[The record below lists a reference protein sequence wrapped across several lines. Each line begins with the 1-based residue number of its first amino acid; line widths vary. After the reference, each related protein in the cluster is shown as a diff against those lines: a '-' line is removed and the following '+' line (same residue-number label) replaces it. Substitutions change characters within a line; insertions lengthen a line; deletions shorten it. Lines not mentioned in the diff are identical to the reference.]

1 MENIPII
8 EFDKFSNSNSL
19 TWQKVNGNLTE
30 KYELGGFIVLWSN
43 KGKRLFFNISHFEKR
58 NYLIFRFSNN
68 DFVINSEDK
77 FQIILQN
84 GELFNFL
91 FLKDS
96 YLVSEI
102 SDFGIK
108 KVYENKAHIRTSE
121 ILKLSQYLITDWKL
135 IFKKGNSII
144 GDFKQEEFPNR
155 YVSFDGMQNNI
166 MLLFQDFLRFTNNIN
181 GFESNDDSEES
192 KNNPNEVCY
201 LYLMVDKIN
210 NYYKIGISNS
220 PEYRERTLQS
230 EKPSIELICS
240 KKFPRRLIAMALEKA
255 LHETY
260 KSKNIRGEWF
270 NLDFNEIIEIKELLK

>member
-43 KGKRLFFNISHFEKR
+43 KGKRLFFNISHFEKK

-84 GELFNFL
+84 GELFNFF

-96 YLVSEI
+96 YLASEI

-108 KVYENKAHIRTSE
+108 KVYENKVHIRKSE

-135 IFKKGNSII
+135 ILKKGNSII

-166 MLLFQDFLRFTNNIN
+166 MLLFQDFLRFSNNIN